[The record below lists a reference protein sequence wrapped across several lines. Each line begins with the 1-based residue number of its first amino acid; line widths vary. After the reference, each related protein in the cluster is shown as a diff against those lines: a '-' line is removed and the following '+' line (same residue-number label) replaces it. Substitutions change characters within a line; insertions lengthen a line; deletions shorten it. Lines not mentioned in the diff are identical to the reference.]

1 MGYYANISG
10 SNVIQNIVSD
20 SIPVSEGNWI
30 EHSHMHVCDGFIY
43 DSGIFYPPCPY
54 EGWILNKDTLLWE
67 DPNG

>member
-43 DSGIFYPPCPY
+43 EQVEPVGH
-54 EGWILNKDTLLWE
+54 
-67 DPNG
+67 